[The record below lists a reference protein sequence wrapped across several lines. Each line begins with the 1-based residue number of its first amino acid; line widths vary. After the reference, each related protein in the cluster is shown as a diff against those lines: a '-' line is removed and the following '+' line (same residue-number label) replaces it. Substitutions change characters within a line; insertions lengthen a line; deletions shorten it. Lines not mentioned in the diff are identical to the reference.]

1 MHHHGNALQIERRK
15 VDAKEQAYQDELRR
29 AQIERANR
37 HMHDAQDMVKS
48 LKSKMMLS
56 DVLHEREAQKAL
68 RDRKNNILAHQD
80 KHWEELE
87 QQKMEE
93 YDEKMREK
101 LAAEY
106 TKKQDNSQAISEQ
119 LEEFKLNYIKGLK
132 EEMLEGELI
141 KRQVEEDLEREKAR
155 ELMRQKKAMALR
167 EDIAKANR
175 D

>member
-1 MHHHGNALQIERRK
+1 
-15 VDAKEQAYQDELRR
+15 
-29 AQIERANR
+29 
-37 HMHDAQDMVKS
+37 MHDAQDMVKS

-68 RDRKNNILAHQD
+68 RNRKQQILDAQD

-106 TKKQDNSQAISEQ
+106 AKKMDNSKAISEQ

-155 ELMRQKKAMALR
+155 ELQRQKKAMALR